1 MSTPTGNAPA
11 LSPDKAAAWYG
22 WIAGSPRA
30 SMMGMF
36 LDDAPRAEL
45 LAALDAL
52 PSADVAARARS
63 KLGLG

>member
-1 MSTPTGNAPA
+1 MATSWLNVLTNPKKDSTDDN
-11 LSPDKAAAWYG
+11 LVC
-22 WIAGSPRA
+22 SPRA

-36 LDDAPRAEL
+36 LDDAPKAEL